1 MKYLPT
7 FVSVVA
13 LLWAA
18 AMTLRCGRLPWVV
31 SAYVIAQCAFA
42 LVAFL
47 GLQRTYSNTR
57 GYAGFFAIAFGLV
70 LLTGL
75 GFIYTIARQ
84 HPAALG
90 VTLVV
95 SAAAHAAAIAAIV
108 YYQIHKVHHGV
119 PVPLSIAI
127 FQGAVLAFYGS
138 VALIS
143 LAVPLTPEM
152 RTATLALGGFW
163 IALGILSFAWA
174 IGVVRHPAMW
184 LTLNNFLPA
193 MLAIVA
199 FGWMAFQLGKL
210 QAETS
215 RAVAEPI
222 RFEGA
227 VEVQQ

>member
-1 MKYLPT
+1 MRPMGPISYMAKCLHSYNGVQVNTAPPLT
-7 FVSVVA
+7 
-13 LLWAA
+13 
-18 AMTLRCGRLPWVV
+18 
-31 SAYVIAQCAFA
+31 AQ
-42 LVAFL
+42 L
-47 GLQRTYSNTR
+47 TD
-57 GYAGFFAIAFGLV
+57 YA
-70 LLTGL
+70 
-75 GFIYTIARQ
+75 RR
-84 HPAALG
+84 
-90 VTLVV
+90 
-95 SAAAHAAAIAAIV
+95 
-108 YYQIHKVHHGV
+108 HGV